1 MTDPTGLQLEHA
13 EFEEHHTPACAT
25 CTTSLQDHYYD
36 VNGEMVCSD
45 CRDQMGT
52 SSGDHGTRT
61 SRVARAL
68 AAGVAAALGGSL
80 LYWAIL
86 AFTGYE
92 FGLIAVVVGIAVG
105 KAVNWGSRGKG
116 GWRYQTMAMALT
128 YLAMVSAYVP
138 LMIAELSKQPAAQTA
153 AADGSVQA
161 SVTPETAAPQPAEV
175 PDEPT
180 LLGALFAMVII
191 VGFICAIPFLSG
203 IQNILGILILGFG
216 LYEAWKLNRRI
227 PLVVTGPHAIVSAQ
241 PALQ

>member
-1 MTDPTGLQLEHA
+1 MTDATGLQLEHA
-13 EFEEHHTPACAT
+13 EFDEHRTPACAT
-25 CTTSLQDHYYD
+25 CTTALQDHYYEI
-36 VNGEMVCSD
+36 NGEMVCGG
-45 CRDQMGT
+45 CRDQIGT
-52 SSGDHGTRT
+52 TGDHGTRA
-61 SRVARAL
+61 SRVARAV
-68 AAGVAAALGGSL
+68 AAGMAAALGGSI

-86 AFTGYE
+86 AITGYE

-116 GWRYQTMAMALT
+116 GWRYQTIAMALT
-128 YLAMVSAYVP
+128 YLALVGAYVP

-153 AADGSVQA
+153 SADSAVQA
-161 SVTPETAAPQPAEV
+161 SGTPETAAQQPAEA

-227 PLVVTGPHAIVSAQ
+227 PVVVTGPHVIVSTQ